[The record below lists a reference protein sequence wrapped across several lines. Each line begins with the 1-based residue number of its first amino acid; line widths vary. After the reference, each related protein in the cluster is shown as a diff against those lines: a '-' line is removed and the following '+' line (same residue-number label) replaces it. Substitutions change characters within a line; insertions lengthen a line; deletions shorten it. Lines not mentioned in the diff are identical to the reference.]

1 MDPDPAFQ
9 VNLDPDQKLKKKNTA
24 HNILSYFNQKLQ
36 FTYVKL
42 QEKLSALE
50 REHPAVQKVKS
61 GTRIRIRI
69 ANPDPEADPGTPLI
83 PDPRNLYWMLNWNNY
98 LKISDHG
105 SGKHIRVVFTGKV
118 QPVHLNEKIT
128 GNLLKLF
135 NSKKMEEIWSTKT
148 KTHIIAQVST
158 MFLPVQY
165 RQLGMAPEKF
175 NH

>member
-1 MDPDPAFQ
+1 VDPDPAFQ

-83 PDPRNLYWMLNWNNY
+83 PDPRNLY
-98 LKISDHG
+98 
-105 SGKHIRVVFTGKV
+105 
-118 QPVHLNEKIT
+118 
-128 GNLLKLF
+128 
-135 NSKKMEEIWSTKT
+135 
-148 KTHIIAQVST
+148 
-158 MFLPVQY
+158 
-165 RQLGMAPEKF
+165 
-175 NH
+175 